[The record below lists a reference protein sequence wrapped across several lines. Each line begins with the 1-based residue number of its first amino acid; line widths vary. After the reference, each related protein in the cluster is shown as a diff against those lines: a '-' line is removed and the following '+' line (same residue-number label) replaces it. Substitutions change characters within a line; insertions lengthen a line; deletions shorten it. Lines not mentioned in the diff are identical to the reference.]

1 VWGEGEGMGGGR
13 EGGREGGGREGG
25 RGGRGSNFRR
35 SLRRPALFPSPRIID
50 RIIIVMYLL
59 MPRKSAPRSVR
70 RADGGLSVGSRSTW

>member
-13 EGGREGGGREGG
+13 EGGRGE
-25 RGGRGSNFRR
+25 GGRGSNFRR
-35 SLRRPALFPSPRIID
+35 SLRRPAPFPSPRIID